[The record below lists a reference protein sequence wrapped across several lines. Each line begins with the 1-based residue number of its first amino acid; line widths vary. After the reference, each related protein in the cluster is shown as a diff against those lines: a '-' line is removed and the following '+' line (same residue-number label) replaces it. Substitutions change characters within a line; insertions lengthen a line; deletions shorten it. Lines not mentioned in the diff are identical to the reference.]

1 VEDNK
6 LLIGVDIGGTS
17 IKMGIFDENGKNL
30 SKWEIVTC
38 KESGAEAVIKSIA
51 ETIIAEL
58 EKFEF
63 SLENV
68 IGVGLGIP
76 GGVLADG
83 YVEVCINLGWKDLN
97 PAQMLSKELGGI
109 TVKSNNDANVA
120 ALGEM
125 WQGAGKGC
133 SDLVMVTLGTGVGGG
148 IIINQQILNG
158 VYGIAGEIGHTYVSD
173 KIKENCNC
181 GSKGCL
187 EQIASATGIV
197 RVAKEMLDSSDK
209 TSVLRNT
216 SNITAKKVLDAAK
229 ENDEL
234 SVEIFDFVAGHLARV
249 LYNISLVIN
258 PEVFVIGGGVSNAGE
273 YLTDTIEK
281 KYKEAS
287 MLSKHYSKIKLATLG
302 NDAGIYGAARL
313 VKKDY

>member
-1 VEDNK
+1 MEDNR

-17 IKMGIFDENGKNL
+17 IKLGIFDEDGKNL

-51 ETIIAEL
+51 ENIIAEL
-58 EKFEF
+58 EKFKF

-133 SDLVMVTLGTGVGGG
+133 LDLVMVTLGTGVGGG

-173 KIKENCNC
+173 TIKEHCNC
-181 GSKGCL
+181 GSKGCI

-197 RVAKEMLDSSDK
+197 RVTKEMLNSSDK
-209 TSVLRNT
+209 PSVLRNI

-234 SVEIFDFVAGHLARV
+234 SVEIVDFVASHLARV

-258 PEVFVIGGGVSNAGE
+258 PEVFVIGGGVSNAGK
-273 YLTDTIEK
+273 YLIDTIEK

-287 MLSKHYSKIKLATLG
+287 MLSKYYSKIKLATLG

-313 VKKDY
+313 VKKDC